1 MTEINSHA
9 NGAPCWID
17 MGTSDVAG
25 AIAFYSGLFGWDI
38 EMGPPEMNYYSMAS
52 FNGRQ
57 VGAIAAQ
64 PAPGPIYWA
73 VYLKTDDVNATT
85 EKARAAGGTVIV
97 EPTDVMTFGR
107 MAIVTDPG
115 GAFISFWQPRDHPGA
130 GVANEPGTLVWTE
143 LQTRAIEP
151 SLEFYTAVFGWN
163 VHRDETPNH
172 PYYELSIGDAP
183 PFGGLLPV
191 VGDMLP
197 PEVPNNWL
205 VYFGVAD
212 ADDTALRC
220 TDLGGSVVMQPT
232 TIAPGR
238 FAILRDPQ
246 GGVFAIIQ
254 PSM

>member
-1 MTEINSHA
+1 MTEIRSHP

-17 MGTSDVAG
+17 IGTSDVPG
-25 AIAFYSGLFGWDI
+25 AIAFYSSLFAWDI
-38 EMGPPEMNYYSMAS
+38 EVGPAEMNHYSMAAL
-52 FNGRQ
+52 NGRL
-57 VGAIAAQ
+57 VGAIAGQ

-73 VYLKTDDVNATT
+73 VYLKTDDVNATV

-97 EPTDVMTFGR
+97 EPIDVMTFGR

-115 GAFISFWQPRDHPGA
+115 GAFVSFWQPGEHGGA
-130 GVANEPGTLVWTE
+130 QVTNESGAAVWFE

-151 SLEFYTAVFGWN
+151 SLEFYTAVCGWN
-163 VHRDETPNH
+163 VHQNDTPNH
-172 PYYELSIGDAP
+172 PYYELACGDAA

-205 VYFGVAD
+205 VYFGVDD

-220 TDLGGSVVMQPT
+220 TDLGGSVLLQPT

-238 FAILRDPQ
+238 FAILGDPQ
-246 GGVFAIIQ
+246 GGTFAILQ
-254 PSM
+254 PSL